1 MESGASLAQRLSRIR
16 EEIQEAAAES
26 DRDAGDI
33 TLIVVTKFHPTS
45 LITDLYDLGVRNV
58 GENRHQEAEMKSRE
72 LAHVADL
79 KWHFIGQL
87 QSNKARA
94 VRTYADVLHSV
105 DRASLVDALVSG
117 DPSSRKHER
126 LDCFVQMNLTSDGGR
141 GGASDESDMLALADR
156 VSSEESLNL
165 LGIMAVAPL
174 DEEPASAFARVH
186 AASERLAQ
194 VHPAARS
201 ISMGMSHDFRQAIA
215 HGATHLRIGTAI
227 TGSRPIQG

>member
-1 MESGASLAQRLSRIR
+1 MMGSKSQTSKPFSWKGWTGIALALLGSSH
-16 EEIQEAAAES
+16 AAAES
-26 DRDAGDI
+26 TGRTRAE
-33 TLIVVTKFHPTS
+33 V
-45 LITDLYDLGVRNV
+45 N
-58 GENRHQEAEMKSRE
+58 QE
-72 LAHVADL
+72 V
-79 KWHFIGQL
+79 
-87 QSNKARA
+87 

-105 DRASLVDALVSG
+105 DRASLVDALASG